1 MHSTSCLVSM
11 VRLVFGPSL
20 SSSVVDYKWEY
31 NPVSLSWNDQF
42 ALKVVEWMRAM
53 LLSCPSI
60 SDEAALL
67 SHQSLLLSLA
77 ALWQSTKCEIP
88 RLNIKWVVNT
98 KPALMIWVVLSRCVD
113 TASWLTFQT
122 MWPLQSIVMVCI
134 VASSIYNVYW
144 RVPWVIHSI
153 IPDLPYSK
161 HWPSSEP
168 REDSLIM
175 ARLECQLLYT
185 RELINT
191 H

>member
-11 VRLVFGPSL
+11 VRLVFGPLL
-20 SSSVVDYKWEY
+20 SSSIVDYKWEY

-77 ALWQSTKCEIP
+77 AQWQSTKCEIP

-98 KPALMIWVVLSRCVD
+98 KPALIIWVVLSRCVD

-134 VASSIYNVYW
+134 VS
-144 RVPWVIHSI
+144 
-153 IPDLPYSK
+153 LK
-161 HWPSSEP
+161 H
-168 REDSLIM
+168 IQ
-175 ARLECQLLYT
+175 CLLKGAMSHT
-185 RELINT
+185 
-191 H
+191 